1 MPLDKRMSHSDMVTE
16 LMDKYDRT
24 GTIGN
29 NAPKSRKEAL
39 SIANAIAYQTKAES
53 LEESLRQLEEC
64 LVAMM
69 DVFPVYAIGQV
80 STSGKYQSDVS
91 SEKSSDGEKKLGDV
105 VDNAN

>member
-1 MPLDKRMSHSDMVTE
+1 MPLDKSMSHSDMVKE

-39 SIANAIAYQTKAES
+39 AIANAIAYQTKQES
-53 LEESLRQLEEC
+53 LNEKINELREC
-64 LVAMM
+64 LAMMM

-80 STSGKYQSDVS
+80 STAGKYQDKVQK
-91 SEKSSDGEKKLGDV
+91 EESDGETKVGDV
-105 VDNAN
+105 VNNAD

>member
-1 MPLDKRMSHSDMVTE
+1 MPLDKRMSHSDMVKE

-39 SIANAIAYQTKAES
+39 SIANAIAYQTKEES
-53 LEESLRQLEEC
+53 LNESLRQLKEC

-69 DVFPVYAIGQV
+69 GVFPVYAIGQV
-80 STSGKYQSDVS
+80 STAPIYYDW
-91 SEKSSDGEKKLGDV
+91 
-105 VDNAN
+105 